1 MHQTREQLGQ
11 RGGSRS
17 NKASSWTAK
26 SCRWHKRV
34 NPRNRRATRVDSM
47 PSAAETTRLHMVSA
61 LGSPTDSTM
70 QNTRM
75 PLGLVWNLCIDLG
88 SPNCVGAAQLPITAV
103 YHLIHHLWC
112 IAGWLEWVMDKP
124 GLQIVPTVPLTYA
137 RCSHQHRGAEH
148 THAHP
153 YKPER
158 EPCMHVAVATSRVR
172 TVAWIPQRFSRIP
185 CFWA

>member
-1 MHQTREQLGQ
+1 MAQTRQHPKQTSHACGLHAQCCGNHAATHGIRAGEPHGFH
-11 RGGSRS
+11 
-17 NKASSWTAK
+17 NAK
-26 SCRWHKRV
+26 
-34 NPRNRRATRVDSM
+34 NAD
-47 PSAAETTRLHMVSA
+47 
-61 LGSPTDSTM
+61 
-70 QNTRM
+70 
-75 PLGLVWNLCIDLG
+75 PLGLAWNPCIDLG

-103 YHLIHHLWC
+103 YHLSHHLWC

-124 GLQIVPTVPLTYA
+124 GLQIVPTVVPLTYA

-172 TVAWIPQRFSRIP
+172 TVAWTPQRFSRIP

>member
-1 MHQTREQLGQ
+1 
-11 RGGSRS
+11 
-17 NKASSWTAK
+17 
-26 SCRWHKRV
+26 
-34 NPRNRRATRVDSM
+34 
-47 PSAAETTRLHMVSA
+47 
-61 LGSPTDSTM
+61 M

-75 PLGLVWNLCIDLG
+75 PLGLAWNPCIDLG

-148 THAHP
+148 THAPIQTRTGALYACRRGHF
-153 YKPER
+153 
-158 EPCMHVAVATSRVR
+158 TSADCSTDSTAFFTDSVLLGMRGVGLSLWKGCVLPPAYM
-172 TVAWIPQRFSRIP
+172 TSV
-185 CFWA
+185 